1 MNHPDFHAKITY
13 NPIQLESAKYI
24 NDDCNIL
31 CLSPTS
37 SGKTIVCE
45 QFIFSAIEQG
55 KKGIYLSPLK
65 ALTEEK
71 KRSWESLFPI
81 TMVTGDHIQAH
92 TFNTPLILM
101 TTEALDSKTRGNPA
115 WLKSVGCVAVDEAH
129 LMSSPNRGDSLEIGL
144 MRFTAINREARIVLL
159 SATIPNA
166 KDFAQWLT
174 KLNGKPTQVIQSEWR
189 PVEQEHH
196 LVLAGDRPW
205 DVIKK
210 TKETV
215 AKLSAQH
222 PDKQMIIFVH
232 TVGRGINLAKD
243 LGCPFHYSK
252 LTAEKRQAISE
263 AFTHKKINRI
273 VATSTLAYGVNLPA
287 DIVVISGATRGPTTV
302 DPIDIKQ
309 EAGRA
314 GRYGLSERGYSY
326 YVFENF
332 LGKEFYE
339 TCLQTPPVYSV
350 LRDHL
355 YFHIV
360 SFVHREGMQREDIK
374 AFCRRAFAEDLD
386 VDAHIE
392 KLQEAGVLY
401 PGDNLAVTKI
411 GKAAALMYIDPLDLV
426 ALYNNL
432 KERPTD
438 TVAIAKAFAMIPS
451 NAYPCWIPED
461 IEEVAVECPFAKQTI
476 DATCLAVWMS
486 GKEAYGTFAT
496 LTPMLVRDVD
506 RWASAM
512 TIAGVN
518 ADYMKSISLMLT
530 KGISYNLIEL
540 CQQKGIGRKKAMKL
554 YEHGFKTLD
563 DVLAKKV
570 NAIALLGKKIVTDI
584 ENAKR
589 NDGKVVLNF

>member
-81 TMVTGDHIQAH
+81 TMVTGDHVQAH
-92 TFNTPLILM
+92 TFTTPLILM

-166 KDFAQWLT
+166 KDFAKWLT

-205 DVIKK
+205 DVINK
-210 TKETV
+210 TKAVV
-215 AKLSAQH
+215 AKLSVEH

-252 LTAEKRQAISE
+252 VSMEKRQAIEE
-263 AFTHKKINRI
+263 AFSQKKISRI

-326 YVFENF
+326 YVFEKF
-332 LGKEFYE
+332 LGKDFYE

-360 SFVHREGMQREDIK
+360 SFVQREGMQREDIK
-374 AFCRRAFAEDLD
+374 AFCARAFAEDLD
-386 VDAHIE
+386 VDGHIE
-392 KLQEAGVLY
+392 KLQEAGVLC
-401 PGDNLAVTKI
+401 PGEYLMTTKI

-432 KERPTD
+432 AGKPTD

-461 IEEVAVECPFAKQTI
+461 IEEVAVSCPFAKQTI
-476 DATCLAVWMS
+476 DATCLAIWMS
-486 GKEAYGTFAT
+486 GKEAYGTFTT

-518 ADYMKSISLMLT
+518 ADYMKAISLMLT

-554 YEHGFKTLD
+554 YEHGFRTLD